1 MFVGCFE
8 ISISIIIKHD
18 QSIVIIKA
26 FLSAW
31 IDLLKILVPGGAWE
45 ITGLL
50 FARGWSVPRLKLRSL
65 TELQAKLGDFK
76 KRPGICQKR
85 KLESNECDTNRIS
98 LKEQLWM
105 PTNKYTLKV
114 NKGKSRKWCET
125 CLKLTI
131 NTPERRYCSR
141 SGVFIVNFDMFHI
154 FFLLF
159 LLLTLSF

>member
-1 MFVGCFE
+1 M
-8 ISISIIIKHD
+8 
-18 QSIVIIKA
+18 
-26 FLSAW
+26 W
-31 IDLLKILVPGGAWE
+31 
-45 ITGLL
+45 

-65 TELQAKLGDFK
+65 TELQAKLGDTFK
-76 KRPGICQKR
+76 KCPGICQKR

-105 PTNKYTLKV
+105 PTNKCTPKV

-125 CLKLTI
+125 CLKLTV

-154 FFLLF
+154 FFCCFYCWLWASRRSKF
-159 LLLTLSF
+159 LRAIKKKTKLKVVENVKYVQKLQ